1 MRNQSWRLL
10 LLRCRSRSQQLH
22 IPGHFSHFHS
32 HPTQVRHFS
41 SLLSRTT
48 FASQIPDQKNPSFRC
63 FSTSELAVEHKDSDQ
78 VLVLTDIFSKPPRS
92 SDEIKLEL
100 DSNIIAITHELV
112 LKVLKSLSSAPD
124 AARRFFDWVLEKE
137 GERLSSKS
145 YNLMLGVLG
154 SNGYVKEFWDLVGVM
169 KKKGYGV
176 AKGTHDRV
184 LEKFVKEG
192 LDSDVE
198 TLKEL
203 YASGSI
209 DNSVEKVC
217 SRICKVIRGGVW
229 GDEVEKRLRELN
241 IAYSS
246 DLVAMVLGNLGTEQN
261 KALIFFRWIQESSLF
276 EYDER
281 TYNAMVR
288 VLGREDCIDKFWR
301 VADEM
306 RGAGYE
312 MGKETYVEVLEQF
325 IKRKMMKD
333 AVDLYK
339 FAMGGANKPS
349 IQDCTFLLRKVVVSK
364 ELDMGLFLKVVKA
377 FTEGGNVLTNSTVD
391 AVLKSLTSVR
401 RLRECNKILKAMEEG
416 GFLPNDTLQSK
427 IAFQLSRY
435 GKKKEASKFMD
446 NVEATGNPNYKTWAS
461 LIEGHCVAGALD
473 EASDCFQKM
482 VEKEGASCPGYALD
496 LLVNVYC
503 NKNRTTDA
511 CKLMTDMVI
520 LKELKPSHT
529 TYKVL
534 IGKLLVQGGFIEALK
549 LLGLM
554 KHSGFPPFLD
564 PFIDYV
570 SKTGTADEA
579 MMFLN
584 AMTVKRFPSTVVFLR
599 VFEAYLKGGRIKEGQ
614 NLLSKCPRYIRNH
627 ADVLNLFFTM
637 KTGTAAAATSVAA

>member
-1 MRNQSWRLL
+1 MRNQSWRLV

-32 HPTQVRHFS
+32 HPTQVVRHFS

-100 DSNIIAITHELV
+100 DSNNIAITHELV

-124 AARRFFDWVLEKE
+124 SARRFFDWVLEIE

-198 TLKEL
+198 NLKEL

-229 GDEVEKRLRELN
+229 GDEVEKRLREL
-241 IAYSS
+241 
-246 DLVAMVLGNLGTEQN
+246 
-261 KALIFFRWIQESSLF
+261 KHCESNLF

-339 FAMGGANKPS
+339 FAMGGTNKPS

-364 ELDMGLFLKVVKA
+364 ELDMDLFLKVVKA

-446 NVEATGNPNYKTWAS
+446 NVEATGNPNNKTWAS

-503 NKNRTTDA
+503 NKNRATDA

-564 PFIDYV
+564 PFIHYV